1 MSLIWQNLRHVYQII
16 SNSYSRAGSEQPR
29 YVINAHSPLRAIQDG
44 GRGNYEEAEGLV
56 FENR

>member
-1 MSLIWQNLRHVYQII
+1 MADMAKSATCLPNYLEFIQQSLERATTIRHQCPQSIA
-16 SNSYSRAGSEQPR
+16 S
-29 YVINAHSPLRAIQDG
+29 IQDG

>member
-1 MSLIWQNLRHVYQII
+1 MADLAKSATCLPNKQ
-16 SNSYSRAGSEQPR
+16 SEQPR

>member
-1 MSLIWQNLRHVYQII
+1 MADMAKSATCLPNYL
-16 SNSYSRAGSEQPR
+16 GF
-29 YVINAHSPLRAIQDG
+29 IQDG